1 MARHQIGKPVRRKE
15 DYRLLTGAGRYT
27 DDFNFAGQ
35 LFVAFLRSPYA
46 HARIGAIDVVEA
58 ERAAGVAAIFTG
70 KDLVAD
76 RVGTI
81 ICEAELKDA
90 AGRAMFK
97 PPRPVFPTDR
107 VRFGGE
113 PIALVIAESYAQ
125 ARDAAELIMVDYEE
139 LPAVVGA
146 DAALRADAP
155 LVWPENGSN
164 MAVHWESGDPAP
176 VDAILASSPRR
187 VTVDVINNRVIPSPM
202 EPCVALATHD
212 IERDIT
218 TLYTPFQGGRRL
230 QKRLSQFLSID
241 QEKIRVLA
249 HDTGGG
255 FGIRS
260 STYPEHFA
268 LAWAARKIKRP
279 LKWRSDRS
287 ETFISDY
294 HGRDQINHAE
304 MALDSDGRILAL
316 KVETLLNLGAYL
328 SENGPRLPMAGG
340 GRIIPCAYDI
350 TSFYF
355 SAKPVL
361 TNTVPTETYRGAGRP
376 EANFLME
383 RLMDSAAVACGLTR
397 DEIRRRNL
405 IPPEKLPYTTQ
416 MGLVID
422 SGDFVGTMDLALKAA
437 NWRGFEER
445 RGDSAAHGKMRGIGI
460 ASFIAGAGGQPI
472 EEMRVRIAEDGAVSV
487 TAGTYSHGQGHET
500 VYAQLVADFLGVS
513 PDDVTLVQGDTD
525 TMPARAVGTFGS
537 RSSMMGGA
545 GIKRACDQVVAK
557 GKVIAGYLLQAPP
570 SQIAFADGVF
580 KASAG
585 SVTLAEVAAAANSAD
600 KRPDGVAPGLDELCT
615 LQQDAM
621 NYPNGCHICE
631 VDVDPETGAIEI
643 LNYVAVD
650 DCGVVLNPLIVHGQ
664 VHGGVAQGLGQS
676 LCENLVYD
684 PDTGQLLTGS
694 YMDYGMIRAGD
705 ISRIQVLMNEVP
717 CATNDLGVKGVG
729 EAGAC
734 GAPHALVSAVIDALR
749 PLGVSHLNMP
759 LTPQRVWSAIQDSKS
774 NRSGN

>member
-1 MARHQIGKPVRRKE
+1 MAQRHIGEPIRRKE
-15 DYRLLTGAGRYT
+15 DYRLLTGAGCYT
-27 DDFNFAGQ
+27 DDLNFAEQ
-35 LFVAFLRSPYA
+35 LFVAFLRSPHA
-46 HARIGAIDVVEA
+46 HARIVAIDAAEA
-58 ERAAGVAAIFTG
+58 EVAAGVVAIFTG
-70 KDLVAD
+70 RHLAVDK
-76 RVGTI
+76 VGTI

-97 PPRPVFPTDR
+97 PVRPVFPTDR
-107 VRFGGE
+107 VRFVGE
-113 PIALVIAESYAQ
+113 PIAMVVAASYEQ
-125 ARDAAELIMVDYEE
+125 ARDAAELMTIDYEE

-146 DAALRADAP
+146 DAALRDDAP

-164 MAVHWESGDPAP
+164 LAVHWESGDPAP
-176 VDAILASSPRR
+176 VDAILASSPHC
-187 VTVDVINNRVIPSPM
+187 VSVDVVNNRVIPSPM

-212 IERDIT
+212 AERDIT

-230 QKRLSQFLSID
+230 QKRLSQFLSVD

-260 STYPEHFA
+260 STYPEHLA
-268 LAWAARKIKRP
+268 LTWAARKMKRS
-279 LKWRSDRS
+279 LKWHSDRS

-304 MALDSDGRILAL
+304 VALDREGRILAL
-316 KVETLLNLGAYL
+316 KVETLLNLGAHL

-355 SAKPVL
+355 SVKPVL

-383 RLMDSAAVACGLTR
+383 RLMDSAAAVCGLTR

-405 IPPEKLPYTTQ
+405 IAADKLPYTTQ

-422 SGDFVGTMDLALKAA
+422 SGDFVGTMDMALKAA
-437 NWRGFEER
+437 DWHGFAVR
-445 RGDSAAHGKMRGIGI
+445 RRESASRGKMRGIGI
-460 ASFIAGAGGQPI
+460 ASFIAGAGGQPV
-472 EEMRVRIAEDGAVSV
+472 EEMRVRLAGDGAVSV
-487 TAGTYSHGQGHET
+487 VAGTYSHGQGHET

-513 PDDVTLVQGDTD
+513 PDNVTIVQGDTD

-545 GIKRACDQVVAK
+545 GIRRACDQIIAK
-557 GKVIAGYLLQAPP
+557 GKMIAGHLLQAAP

-580 KASAG
+580 TASAG
-585 SVTLAEVAAAANSAD
+585 SITLAEIAAAANRAD
-600 KRPDGVAPGLDELCT
+600 SRPDGIAPGLDVLCT

-631 VDVDPETGAIEI
+631 LEVDPETGAIEL

-664 VHGGVAQGLGQS
+664 VYGGVAQGLGQG

-684 PDTGQLLTGS
+684 SGTGQLLTGS
-694 YMDYGMIRAGD
+694 YMDYGMIRASD
-705 ISRIQVLMNEVP
+705 ISRIHVLMNEVP
-717 CATNDLGVKGVG
+717 CTTNDLGVKGVG

-734 GAPHALVSAVIDALR
+734 GAPHALVSAAIDALR
-749 PLGVSHLNMP
+749 PLGISHLNMP
-759 LTPQRVWSAIQDSKS
+759 LTPQRVWSAIQDAKGRQGSH
-774 NRSGN
+774 